1 MNRTRTLLFM
11 AGLAGCAA
19 PLPAPDEAALERFEE
34 ANVLFATG
42 RYADAAP
49 LYASVIPVRD
59 RLKDAYFKL
68 ATCHEKLG
76 QEDRAVEV
84 LEQLLR
90 VDRFDE
96 EGLRRLAGL
105 RARKKQ

>member
-1 MNRTRTLLFM
+1 MNGTRALLFM
-11 AGLAGCAA
+11 AGLAGCSD
-19 PLPAPDEAALERFEE
+19 PPPAPDEAALERYEE
-34 ANVLFATG
+34 ANLLFEAG

-76 QEDRAVEV
+76 REDLAVEV
-84 LEQLLR
+84 LERLLR
-90 VDRFDE
+90 VDRVDE

-105 RARKKQ
+105 RARKK